1 MKNLLLFG
9 TAVITLL
16 FISCTENRQIG
27 DWDDNIHLSQ
37 KTATFNAVGDS
48 ITITTGGSGWWIT
61 DITIDKLIYTVMPEI
76 DIQSE
81 SYSVTKN
88 GITAQRRNK
97 NTLFIKADANTLITN
112 RIINIGLEDEDYFD
126 GITITQKGN

>member
-1 MKNLLLFG
+1 MKNHLFLSI
-9 TAVITLL
+9 TALVL
-16 FISCTENRQIG
+16 FFVSCSETEYINK
-27 DWDDNIHLSQ
+27 WDDNIHLSQ

-61 DITIDKLIYTVMPEI
+61 EIAIDEVIYTVMTEI

-97 NTLFIKADANTLITN
+97 NTLFIKADANTLTTN
-112 RIINIGLEDEDYFD
+112 RIISVGLEDGNYFD
-126 GITITQKGN
+126 GVRITQKAN